1 MLTELRVSNFAVVE
15 QLNLQFAEGLTVL
28 TGETGAGKSILID
41 AIGLLIG
48 GRASADQIRAG
59 AEEAHIEAAFR
70 LDPTCPVLKMF
81 RDAGVLGS
89 QETELIVR
97 RILSRSGRNRA
108 YLNGGL
114 TPLHLLESL
123 AGTVIDIHGQHDQ
136 QSLLSAQAQL
146 DMLDAFGR
154 LGGLRD
160 EYTAVYERWLA
171 NRRKLED
178 ADRLSAER
186 AQREDFLRFQSR
198 EIEEAAI
205 QPGEEERVQAERR
218 RLVHARR
225 LAELTQTAY
234 ELLYAGD
241 QSVLNHLSTV
251 EKCLRQLHE
260 IDHETAAWAAAC
272 GQTALQL
279 RDLAA
284 SLREYRDRLEQDPD
298 QLERIEERL
307 DRLQR
312 LKKKYGGSVEGVL
325 AYAAQLRRQLEEL
338 GDSQVRVAELRA
350 SIEEDVRRLDALAS
364 QLSKGRAKAAKR
376 MQERVSEELAA
387 LRMDQ
392 TRFEI
397 QVRIGAGD
405 EAFSPTGRD
414 RIDYL
419 LSANRGEPLQPL
431 TRVASGGELSRV
443 MLAIKT
449 VLAETDRV
457 PVLIFDEID
466 SGIGGAAA
474 AVMGQR
480 LRALGAYHQV
490 LCVTHLPQVA
500 SQAEHHLLVEK
511 SVKQNRTITS
521 VKKLDQHAR
530 RDEVARML
538 GGLTITKKVRET
550 AAEMIDSVKEKR

>member
-1 MLTELRVSNFAVVE
+1 MLTELHISNFVVVE
-15 QLNLQFAEGLTVL
+15 QLDLQLAGGFTVL

-48 GRASADQIRAG
+48 GRASTEQIRAG
-59 AEEAHIEAAFR
+59 TEEAHIEAVFR
-70 LDPTCPVLKMF
+70 LDPASPVLKTF
-81 RDAGVLGS
+81 RDAGVLGA

-108 YLNGGL
+108 YLNGSL

-136 QSLLSAQAQL
+136 QSLLSAQAQQ

-154 LGGLRD
+154 LGALRD
-160 EYTAVYERWLA
+160 RYAAVYERWLA
-171 NRRKLED
+171 NRRELEE

-205 QPGEEERVQAERR
+205 QPGEEERLQTEHR

-225 LAELTQTAY
+225 LAELTQAAY
-234 ELLYAGD
+234 ESLYAGD
-241 QSVLNHLSTV
+241 HAVINQLSAV
-251 EKCLRQLHE
+251 EKCLRQLQA
-260 IDHETAAWAAAC
+260 IDPETSVWGEAC
-272 GQTALQL
+272 GQVAVQL
-279 RDLAA
+279 KDLAA
-284 SLREYRDRLEQDPD
+284 SLRDYRERLEQDPD
-298 QLERIEERL
+298 RLERVEERL
-307 DRLQR
+307 GRLQR

-325 AYAAQLRRQLEEL
+325 AYAAQLKRQLEEL
-338 GDSQVRVAELRA
+338 SDSQIRIADLRA
-350 SIEEDVRRLDALAS
+350 SIEEDVHRLDTLAS
-364 QLSKGRAKAAKR
+364 QLSDGRAKAAEC

-387 LRMDQ
+387 LHMDD

-397 QVRIGAGD
+397 RVRTGVGE

-414 RIDYL
+414 GVEYL
-419 LSANRGEPLQPL
+419 FSANPGEPLQPL
-431 TRVASGGELSRV
+431 ARVASGGELSRV

-449 VLAETDRV
+449 VLSETDRV

-466 SGIGGAAA
+466 SGIGGAVAT
-474 AVMGQR
+474 VIGRR
-480 LRALGAYHQV
+480 LRALGAFRQV

-511 SVKQNRTITS
+511 SVRRNRTITS
-521 VKKLDQHAR
+521 VRKLDQYAR
-530 RDEVARML
+530 REEVARML

-550 AAEMIDSVKEKR
+550 AAEMLDGAEETR